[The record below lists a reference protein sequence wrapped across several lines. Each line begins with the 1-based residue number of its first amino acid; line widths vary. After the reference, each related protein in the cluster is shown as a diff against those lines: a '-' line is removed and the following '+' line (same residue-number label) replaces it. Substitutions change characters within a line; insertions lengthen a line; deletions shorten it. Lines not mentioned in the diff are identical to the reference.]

1 MHTILPAVI
10 TSIDNQDLPLL
21 DKIFSLL
28 SMAFKFLL
36 KQIKEDINNVYLV
49 LFELIRHQ
57 NKFVRKF
64 ASQSLSYVIR
74 KLPID
79 QALIKIILDPL
90 IEENEDKAEVRNAIL
105 GTADLFHEVIR
116 GQGDDLHSKAR
127 PVLAELLASPLVLTS
142 AITRQMIRT
151 LCLKLVNSIDTS
163 K

>member
-1 MHTILPAVI
+1 VI
-10 TSIDNQDLPLL
+10 NAIDNQDLPLL

-79 QALIKIILDPL
+79 QALNKLILSPL
-90 IEENEDKAEVRNAIL
+90 IEENADKVEVKNAIY
-105 GTADLFHEVIR
+105 GTSDLYYEVIS

-127 PVLAELLASPLVLTS
+127 PVLAELLASPMVLES
-142 AITRQMIRT
+142 EITRQMIRT
-151 LCLKLVNSIDTS
+151 LCLKLVNTIDTS